1 MTKKQK
7 VENVLA
13 TVEAARV
20 WFTQDEFTKMVKQIW
35 DGLDNAQA
43 LAVENTAPVTSP

>member
-7 VENVLA
+7 TDYVLA
-13 TVEAARV
+13 AVQEARV

-35 DGLDNAQA
+35 DGLDNAQT
-43 LAVENTAPVTSP
+43 LAVENTSPVTPQ